1 MTDKAIEAAAKT
13 LFENTP
19 IVGNRSW
26 QWCCDKLPALA
37 EKWRVCARASIAAYE
52 NTRWDEAI
60 GRYREVLDRQ
70 RNRQL
75 PPPPGK
81 EG

>member
-37 EKWRVCARASIAAYE
+37 EKWRLCARAAVAAYE
-52 NTRWDEAI
+52 KVRWDEALE
-60 GRYREVLDRQ
+60 RYRGLDRQ

-75 PPPPGK
+75 PPTPGK

>member
-13 LFENTP
+13 L
-19 IVGNRSW
+19 
-26 QWCCDKLPALA
+26 AA
-37 EKWRVCARASIAAYE
+37 IAAYE
-52 NTRWDEAI
+52 NIRWDEAT
-60 GRYREVLDRQ
+60 GRYREALDRQ
-70 RNRQL
+70 RNRPL